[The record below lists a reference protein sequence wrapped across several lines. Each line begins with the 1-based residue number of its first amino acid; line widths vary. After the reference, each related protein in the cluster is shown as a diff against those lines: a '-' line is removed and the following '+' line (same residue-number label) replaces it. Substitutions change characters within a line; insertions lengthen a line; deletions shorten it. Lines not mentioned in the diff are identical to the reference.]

1 MILKVPDIRQFFNFY
16 KNYNSMAEGKNTDE
30 AWRKS
35 KTEDRNGLFNA
46 DTATSSV
53 DSNSTSLAD
62 IFDTAFSST
71 VDPTPQRCP
80 AGTEM
85 EYEHLFAESDIEE
98 ADSQNRVD
106 SFTNQ
111 PAQHSTASNN
121 LVFSSYRSPSAP
133 IADPRYWRG
142 VRINNCNMCRTRSR
156 RDQVTQP
163 LDNLCD
169 ERACAHY
176 RRKRILYDRE
186 LPTKHK
192 TKKNEPHKLDN
203 NNQQANNLSVAGPSR
218 LIDTPVD
225 YSITGSANHVTDTID
240 DNSNN
245 NLTRQVTN
253 DRSSIQSSAA
263 SAQISPGASHQT
275 TNHDDIPSAPDLQ
288 LDWSSSSESDDEDG
302 SIQVLET
309 VNYSN
314 KQNTNQD
321 NEQSDRTVTIV
332 DLTAE
337 SDDENHAHSTATN
350 PVPSQVQENT
360 ALRNS
365 SYCVHRPPEHPRIIP
380 HGVPH
385 VHQDHHHR
393 PPYQDAP
400 GTIGL
405 SGTRMH
411 PVYQRMWVLQQ
422 RIQEIHRRRLYQ
434 RSPAVHTCTP
444 PNAHMYQP
452 ARFVTDENSSPSSL
466 PRMCCA
472 ANDSGN
478 HVDNYPQH
486 PVLPPPQQ
494 PTVYSHPEAS
504 GPESYVTSSSIFPS
518 SLLNSVR
525 NPEVE
530 APTPEA
536 MHPMPVHQH
545 VHHHMYHWPPPMGR
559 PHLARMPHVHIIS
572 PHIQNNVPPDMI
584 PTYPVP
590 LSDFVFQTRHMNTNL
605 ENYMRIVDL
614 RRMSHI
620 SCGATQESIENH
632 TFPHKYKRVKK
643 VENGEDAMEK
653 CTICLSE
660 FEDFESVRRLPC
672 MHLFH
677 IDCVDQWLCTNKRCP
692 ICRVDIETFLHKE
705 LAAAV

>member
-1 MILKVPDIRQFFNFY
+1 
-16 KNYNSMAEGKNTDE
+16 MAEGKNTDE

-35 KTEDRNGLFNA
+35 KTDDRNALFNP
-46 DTATSSV
+46 DTTTSSE

-62 IFDTAFSST
+62 IFDTAFTST

-80 AGTEM
+80 AVTVTEM

-106 SFTNQ
+106 SFVNQ
-111 PAQHSTASNN
+111 PQHSTSSNN
-121 LVFSSYRSPSAP
+121 LVFASYRSSSTP
-133 IADPRYWRG
+133 ITDSRYWRG
-142 VRINNCNMCRTRSR
+142 VRVNNCNMCRTRSR
-156 RDQVTQP
+156 RDPVTQP
-163 LDNLCD
+163 LDNICD
-169 ERACAHY
+169 ERLCAHY

-192 TKKNEPHKLDN
+192 TKKNEPHKID
-203 NNQQANNLSVAGPSR
+203 NNQQVSNLSIAGPSR

-225 YSITGSANHVTDTID
+225 YSITGSANHIIDTID
-240 DNSNN
+240 DNSNKV
-245 NLTRQVTN
+245 TRQVSN
-253 DRSSIQSSAA
+253 ERSSSQSSAA
-263 SAQISPGASHQT
+263 STQILPSVSHQT
-275 TNHDDIPSAPDLQ
+275 TSKDHDDIPSAPDLQ

-309 VNYSN
+309 VNCSN
-314 KQNTNQD
+314 KQTTNQD
-321 NEQSDRTVTIV
+321 NEPSDRTVTIV

-337 SDDENHAHSTATN
+337 SDDENHSHSTATN
-350 PVPSQVQENT
+350 STSPQAQEIT
-360 ALRNS
+360 SLRNNH
-365 SYCVHRPPEHPRIIP
+365 CVHQPPEHSRTIP
-380 HGVPH
+380 GGVPY
-385 VHQDHHHR
+385 HR
-393 PPYQDAP
+393 YPYQ
-400 GTIGL
+400 
-405 SGTRMH
+405 GTRMH
-411 PVYQRMWVLQQ
+411 PMYQRMWYIQQ
-422 RIQEIHRRRLYQ
+422 RALETQRRRLYQ
-434 RSPAVHTCTP
+434 RSSVHTSCT

-452 ARFVTDENSSPSSL
+452 GRFVTDENSSPSSL
-466 PRMCCA
+466 PQMCCT

-478 HVDNYPQH
+478 HVDNFSQH
-486 PVLPPPQQ
+486 SVLPPPQQ

-504 GPESYVTSSSIFPS
+504 GPESLVTNRTRIFPS
-518 SLLNSVR
+518 SRLVDA
-525 NPEVE
+525 VHAGME
-530 APTPEA
+530 ASPPDP
-536 MHPMPVHQH
+536 MQPMPVHQH
-545 VHHHMYHWPPPMGR
+545 VHHHMYHWPPPIGR

-572 PHIQNNVPPDMI
+572 PHMQNNVPPDMI

-590 LSDFVFQTRHMNTNL
+590 LPDFVFQTRHMNTGF

-643 VENGEDAMEK
+643 VENGEDAIEK

-692 ICRVDIETFLHKE
+692 ICRVDIETYFQKE
-705 LAAAV
+705 LTATV